1 MAISAVLLDVNEI
14 ATAPWT
20 SKLVFGGV
28 PKTPTN
34 LQYGDIVAMTD
45 ENDMIVIERKTPS
58 DLLNSIRDKHIFSQA
73 AGMKALSPWA
83 YIIVTGVLKATDSGH
98 VIADDRI
105 TGWKWNA
112 IQGAL
117 LEIQEMGVKI
127 VYCLGQDEYEP
138 TVIRLCNRARD
149 KEKIIEPTTQPRF
162 MSPGEVMLTSLPGI
176 GIERAQLLLREFDN
190 DPARAL
196 AWLTR
201 KKSTINVAGMGEGV
215 KRAVKSALC
224 LGEYE
229 EIFVLNGAHYPDV
242 IDYLYNA
249 EQCDM
254 EVLA

>member
-1 MAISAVLLDVNEI
+1 V
-14 ATAPWT
+14 AT
-20 SKLVFGGV
+20 
-28 PKTPTN
+28 
-34 LQYGDIVAMTD
+34 TD
-45 ENDMIVIERKTPS
+45 DGDMIIIERKTPS

-73 AGMKALSPWA
+73 AGIGALSPWS
-83 YIIVTGVLKATDSGH
+83 YIVITGVLTSTASGN
-98 VIADDRI
+98 VVADDRI

-117 LEIQEMGVKI
+117 LEIQELGVRI

-138 TVIRLCNRARD
+138 TVIRLCNRTRS

-176 GIERAQLLLREFDN
+176 GIERAQLLLREFNN

-201 KKSTINVAGMGEGV
+201 KKSKISAAGIGEGV

-229 EIFVLNGAHYPDV
+229 EMFVLNSAHYPDV
-242 IDYLYNA
+242 ADYLYSA
-249 EQCDM
+249 EKCEK
-254 EVLA
+254 EVLI